1 MSEFVD
7 YLLEDEVD
15 EDNERR
21 AIQDAIN
28 SGMAWK
34 LEGHYG
40 RLAMDYLNAGACV
53 LGEAPHKDYWG
64 NRIPSRY
71 EVQPGTVGSVEY
83 AQERGWEPLDV
94 SPL

>member
-15 EDNERR
+15 EDEERQS
-21 AIQDAIN
+21 IQNAIN
-28 SGMAWK
+28 SGIAWR

-40 RLAMDYLNAGACV
+40 RLAMSYIESGACV
-53 LGEAPHKDYWG
+53 LGEESFTDYWG

-71 EVQPGTVGSVEY
+71 EVEPGTKGSVEY
-83 AQERGWEPLDV
+83 ARARGWEPLDV